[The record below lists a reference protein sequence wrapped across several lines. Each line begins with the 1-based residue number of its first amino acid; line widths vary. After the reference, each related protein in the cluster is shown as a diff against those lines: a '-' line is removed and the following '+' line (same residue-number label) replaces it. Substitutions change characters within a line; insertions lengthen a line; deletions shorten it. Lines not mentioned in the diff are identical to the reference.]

1 MVRNV
6 FSQIS
11 DWQGP
16 IMAKLSLK
24 FQERV
29 LREVALSVGVVTI
42 GRQPDTLLRI
52 DNLAVSGHHAK
63 IYWEGEHYVVED
75 TESFNGTYVNDRRI
89 DKVAL
94 RDGDVVLVGKHTV
107 EFHAQAGEN
116 DSSGQPGTVDRSPSW
131 QGQLDKTRTPQLDRT
146 MVLDT
151 RRVRELLA
159 KAASTAA
166 GRATVQTLDIGEI
179 RPALSMKIAGHRRIG
194 TLTVTAGN
202 TNRQH
207 YVLSSKLSVI
217 GKSKMASIRLR
228 RWFAPRIAA
237 SIHQREDEYF
247 LVAAGKNIK
256 IKVNNIG
263 VVDAQKELKAGDV
276 IEVAGITATFDYEG

>member
-42 GRQPDTLLRI
+42 GRQPDNLLRI
-52 DNLAVSGHHAK
+52 DNPAVSGHHAK
-63 IYWEGEHYVVED
+63 IYWEGRHCILED
-75 TESFNGTYVNDRRI
+75 MESFNGTYVNNRRI
-89 DKVAL
+89 GKL
-94 RDGDVVLVGKHTV
+94 TLKDGDVVLIGKHTL
-107 EFHAQAGEN
+107 EFHAEAGEYGA
-116 DSSGQPGTVDRSPSW
+116 SAQPRINDRSISW
-131 QGQLDKTRTPQLDRT
+131 QAQLDKTRPPQLDPT

-151 RRVRELLA
+151 KRVREMLA
-159 KAASTAA
+159 NAASTGA
-166 GRATVQTLDIGEI
+166 GRATVQTLDIGELP
-179 RPALSMKIAGHRRIG
+179 PAQSVRITGRRLG
-194 TLTVTAGN
+194 TLTVSAGR

-217 GKSKMASIRLR
+217 GKR
-228 RWFAPRIAA
+228 RWLA
-237 SIHQREDEYF
+237 S
-247 LVAAGKNIK
+247 G
-256 IKVNNIG
+256 
-263 VVDAQKELKAGDV
+263 
-276 IEVAGITATFDYEG
+276 